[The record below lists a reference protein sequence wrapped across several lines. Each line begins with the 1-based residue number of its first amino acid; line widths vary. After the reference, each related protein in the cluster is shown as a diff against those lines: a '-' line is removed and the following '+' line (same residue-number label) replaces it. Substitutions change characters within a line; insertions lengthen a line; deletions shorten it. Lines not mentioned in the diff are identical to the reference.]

1 MADLGGIPTTAYEY
15 SPADFAD
22 AEENSSFT
30 FFNEGHPVPS
40 EISGRGLPLN
50 TVGSEIN
57 YSLLL
62 NNTLERH
69 TYEIREKVQTSP
81 MTSNQW
87 RRRFREFLTHRVK
100 DLLEFAA
107 KPLAKHPTL
116 GPTEILLRKFG
127 KPNFVA
133 NHHTLRDVALD
144 SSGVNI
150 IGLIEEG
157 LKQFPHTLKG
167 FQEQTRYL
175 FDMYRESADEI
186 VRQDTILQSRL
197 LTFDKVQIRVM
208 ALAELQ
214 VNAEYETMAAAA
226 EAYLKR
232 IFEENTLEPLY
243 KALIE
248 AYRKFLL
255 LRDVVHLRRLGDS
268 IEAQPLCNICFEE
281 SIQFAVTPCGH
292 TYCSTC
298 VRKQFTT
305 CYVCRGAVKDRV
317 KLFLG

>member
-1 MADLGGIPTTAYEY
+1 M
-15 SPADFAD
+15 
-22 AEENSSFT
+22 
-30 FFNEGHPVPS
+30 
-40 EISGRGLPLN
+40 
-50 TVGSEIN
+50 
-57 YSLLL
+57 
-62 NNTLERH
+62 
-69 TYEIREKVQTSP
+69 REKSQVTPVTS
-81 MTSNQW
+81 TQW
-87 RRRFREFLTHRVK
+87 RRRFREFLTGRVK

-127 KPNFVA
+127 RPNFVA

-150 IGLIEEG
+150 TGLVEEG

-197 LTFDKVQIRVM
+197 TTFDKIQSRVM
-208 ALAELQ
+208 GLADLQ
-214 VNAEYETMAAAA
+214 INDEYETMARAS

-232 IFEENTLEPLY
+232 LFNENSLEPVY

-248 AYRKFLL
+248 AYRKFLM
-255 LRDVVHLRRLGDS
+255 LRDIVHMRRLADA
-268 IEAQPLCNICFEE
+268 IESQPLCNICFEE
-281 SIQFAVTPCGH
+281 SIQFAITPCGH
-292 TYCSTC
+292 TYCTTC
-298 VRKQFTT
+298 VKKQFNT
-305 CYVCRGAVKDRV
+305 CYVCRGPVRERV
-317 KLFLG
+317 RLFLG

>member
-15 SPADFAD
+15 ASADFTD
-22 AEENSSFT
+22 AEEQPL
-30 FFNEGHPVPS
+30 FFDTAIP
-40 EISGRGLPLN
+40 LPTDL
-50 TVGSEIN
+50 N
-57 YSLLL
+57 YSTLL

-87 RRRFREFLTHRVK
+87 RRRFREFLTGKVK

-127 KPNFVA
+127 RPNFVA
-133 NHHTLRDVALD
+133 NNHTLREVALD

-150 IGLIEEG
+150 IGLVEEG

-197 LTFDKVQIRVM
+197 TTFDKIQSRVTGLSDLQVNEDYEPM
-208 ALAELQ
+208 ALA
-214 VNAEYETMAAAA
+214 AET
-226 EAYLKR
+226 YLKR
-232 IFEENTLEPLY
+232 IFNENSLEPVY
-243 KALIE
+243 RALIE
-248 AYRKFLL
+248 AYRKFLV
-255 LRDVVHLRRLGDS
+255 LRDIVHMRRLADA

-281 SIQFAVTPCGH
+281 SIQFVITPCGH
-292 TYCSTC
+292 TYCATC
-298 VRKQFTT
+298 VKKQFTT
-305 CYVCRGAVKDRV
+305 CYVCRGPVKDRV
-317 KLFLG
+317 RLFLG

>member
-15 SPADFAD
+15 ASADFTD
-22 AEENSSFT
+22 AEEQLPL
-30 FFNEGHPVPS
+30 FFDIAVPS
-40 EISGRGLPLN
+40 HSDL
-50 TVGSEIN
+50 S
-57 YSLLL
+57 YSILL

-69 TYEIREKVQTSP
+69 THELREKIQTTP
-81 MTSNQW
+81 MTSSQW
-87 RRRFREFLTHRVK
+87 RRRFREFLTGKVK

-107 KPLAKHPTL
+107 RPLSKHPTL

-127 KPNFVA
+127 RPNFVA

-150 IGLIEEG
+150 IGLVEEG

-197 LTFDKVQIRVM
+197 TTFDKIQSRVTGLADLQVNEDYEPM
-208 ALAELQ
+208 ALA
-214 VNAEYETMAAAA
+214 AET
-226 EAYLKR
+226 YLKR
-232 IFEENTLEPLY
+232 IFNENSLEPVY
-243 KALIE
+243 RALIE
-248 AYRKFLL
+248 AYRKFLV
-255 LRDVVHLRRLGDS
+255 LRDIVHMRRLADA

-281 SIQFAVTPCGH
+281 SIQFAITPCGH
-292 TYCSTC
+292 TYCATC
-298 VRKQFTT
+298 VKKQFTT
-305 CYVCRGAVKDRV
+305 CYVCRGPVKERV
-317 KLFLG
+317 RLFLG

>member
-1 MADLGGIPTTAYEY
+1 M
-15 SPADFAD
+15 
-22 AEENSSFT
+22 
-30 FFNEGHPVPS
+30 
-40 EISGRGLPLN
+40 
-50 TVGSEIN
+50 
-57 YSLLL
+57 
-62 NNTLERH
+62 
-69 TYEIREKVQTSP
+69 REKSQMAPITS
-81 MTSNQW
+81 TQW
-87 RRRFREFLTHRVK
+87 RRRFREFLTGRVK

-127 KPNFVA
+127 RPNFVA

-150 IGLIEEG
+150 IGLVEEG

-197 LTFDKVQIRVM
+197 TTFDKIQSRVM
-208 ALAELQ
+208 GLADLQ
-214 VNAEYETMAAAA
+214 INDEYETMARAS

-232 IFEENTLEPLY
+232 LFNENSLEPVY

-248 AYRKFLL
+248 AYRKFLM
-255 LRDVVHLRRLGDS
+255 LRDIVHMRRLADA
-268 IEAQPLCNICFEE
+268 IESQPLCNICFEE
-281 SIQFAVTPCGH
+281 SIQFAITPCGH
-292 TYCSTC
+292 TYCATC
-298 VRKQFTT
+298 VKKQFNT
-305 CYVCRGAVKDRV
+305 CYVCRGPVKERV
-317 KLFLG
+317 RLFLG

>member
-1 MADLGGIPTTAYEY
+1 MSELGGIPTTAYEY
-15 SPADFAD
+15 ASADFTD
-22 AEENSSFT
+22 AEEQQPL
-30 FFNEGHPVPS
+30 FFDTTLPS
-40 EISGRGLPLN
+40 GADL
-50 TVGSEIN
+50 N
-57 YSLLL
+57 YSTLL

-69 TYEIREKVQTSP
+69 TFEIREKIQTSP
-81 MTSNQW
+81 ITSNQW
-87 RRRFREFLTHRVK
+87 RRRFREFLSVKVK
-100 DLLEFAA
+100 DLLEFAG

-127 KPNFVA
+127 RPNFVA
-133 NHHTLRDVALD
+133 NNHTLRDVALD

-150 IGLIEEG
+150 IGLVEEG

-197 LTFDKVQIRVM
+197 ATFDKIQAKV
-208 ALAELQ
+208 LGLTDLQ
-214 VNAEYETMAAAA
+214 VNDDYQPMALAA

-232 IFEENTLEPLY
+232 IFDENSLEPVY

-255 LRDVVHLRRLGDS
+255 LRDIVHMRRLADA
-268 IEAQPLCNICFEE
+268 IESQPLCNICFEE
-281 SIQFAVTPCGH
+281 SIQYVVTPCGH
-292 TYCSTC
+292 TYCASC
-298 VRKQFTT
+298 VKKQFTT
-305 CYVCRGAVKDRV
+305 CYVCRGPVKDRV
-317 KLFLG
+317 RLFLG

>member
-15 SPADFAD
+15 ASADFTD
-22 AEENSSFT
+22 AEEQPL
-30 FFNEGHPVPS
+30 FFDTAM
-40 EISGRGLPLN
+40 PLH
-50 TVGSEIN
+50 SDLS
-57 YSLLL
+57 YSILL

-69 TYEIREKVQTSP
+69 THEMREKSQMAPITS
-81 MTSNQW
+81 TQW
-87 RRRFREFLTHRVK
+87 RRRFREFLTGRVK

-127 KPNFVA
+127 RPNFVA

-150 IGLIEEG
+150 IGLVEEG

-197 LTFDKVQIRVM
+197 TTFDKIQSRVM
-208 ALAELQ
+208 GLADLQ
-214 VNAEYETMAAAA
+214 INDEYETMARAS

-232 IFEENTLEPLY
+232 LFNENSLEPVY

-248 AYRKFLL
+248 AYRKFLM
-255 LRDVVHLRRLGDS
+255 LRDIIHMRRLADA
-268 IEAQPLCNICFEE
+268 IESQPLCNICFEE
-281 SIQFAVTPCGH
+281 SIQFAITPCGH
-292 TYCSTC
+292 TYCATC
-298 VRKQFTT
+298 VKKQFNT
-305 CYVCRGAVKDRV
+305 CYVCRGPVKERV
-317 KLFLG
+317 RLFLG

>member
-15 SPADFAD
+15 ASADFTD
-22 AEENSSFT
+22 AEEQPL
-30 FFNEGHPVPS
+30 FFDTAMPPQVD
-40 EISGRGLPLN
+40 L
-50 TVGSEIN
+50 N
-57 YSLLL
+57 YSILL

-69 TYEIREKVQTSP
+69 THEMREKSQVTPVTS
-81 MTSNQW
+81 TQW
-87 RRRFREFLTHRVK
+87 RRRFREFLTGRVK

-127 KPNFVA
+127 RPNFVA

-150 IGLIEEG
+150 TGLVEEG

-197 LTFDKVQIRVM
+197 TTFDKIQSRVM
-208 ALAELQ
+208 GLADLQ
-214 VNAEYETMAAAA
+214 INDEYETMARAS

-232 IFEENTLEPLY
+232 LFNENSLEPVY

-248 AYRKFLL
+248 AYRKFLM
-255 LRDVVHLRRLGDS
+255 LRDIVHMRRLADA
-268 IEAQPLCNICFEE
+268 IESQPLCNICFEE
-281 SIQFAVTPCGH
+281 SIQFAITPCGH
-292 TYCSTC
+292 TYCTTC
-298 VRKQFTT
+298 VKKQFNT
-305 CYVCRGAVKDRV
+305 CYVCRGPVRERV
-317 KLFLG
+317 RLFLG

>member
-15 SPADFAD
+15 ASADFTD
-22 AEENSSFT
+22 AEEQPL
-30 FFNEGHPVPS
+30 FFDTAIP
-40 EISGRGLPLN
+40 LPTDL
-50 TVGSEIN
+50 N
-57 YSLLL
+57 YSTLL

-87 RRRFREFLTHRVK
+87 RRRFREFLTGKVK

-127 KPNFVA
+127 RPNFVA
-133 NHHTLRDVALD
+133 NNHTLREVALD

-150 IGLIEEG
+150 IGLVEEG
-157 LKQFPHTLKG
+157 LKQFPHTLRG

-197 LTFDKVQIRVM
+197 TTFDKIQSRVTGLSDLQVNEDYEPM
-208 ALAELQ
+208 ALA
-214 VNAEYETMAAAA
+214 AET
-226 EAYLKR
+226 YLKR
-232 IFEENTLEPLY
+232 IFNENSLEPVY
-243 KALIE
+243 RALIE
-248 AYRKFLL
+248 AYRKFLV
-255 LRDVVHLRRLGDS
+255 LRDIVHMRRLADA

-281 SIQFAVTPCGH
+281 SIQFVITPCGH
-292 TYCSTC
+292 TYCATC
-298 VRKQFTT
+298 VKKQFTT
-305 CYVCRGAVKDRV
+305 CYVCRGPVKDRV
-317 KLFLG
+317 RLFLG

>member
-15 SPADFAD
+15 ASADFTD
-22 AEENSSFT
+22 AEEQPL
-30 FFNEGHPVPS
+30 FFDTAM
-40 EISGRGLPLN
+40 PLH
-50 TVGSEIN
+50 SDLS
-57 YSLLL
+57 YSILL

-69 TYEIREKVQTSP
+69 THEMREKSQMAPITS
-81 MTSNQW
+81 TQW
-87 RRRFREFLTHRVK
+87 RRRFREFLTGRVK

-127 KPNFVA
+127 RPNFVA

-150 IGLIEEG
+150 IGLVEEG

-197 LTFDKVQIRVM
+197 TTFDKIQSRVM
-208 ALAELQ
+208 GLADLQ
-214 VNAEYETMAAAA
+214 INDEYETMARAS

-232 IFEENTLEPLY
+232 LFNENSLEPVY

-248 AYRKFLL
+248 AYRKFLM
-255 LRDVVHLRRLGDS
+255 LRDIVHMRRLADA
-268 IEAQPLCNICFEE
+268 IESQPLCNICFEE
-281 SIQFAVTPCGH
+281 SIQFAITPCGH
-292 TYCSTC
+292 TYCATC
-298 VRKQFTT
+298 VKKQFNT
-305 CYVCRGAVKDRV
+305 CYVCRGPVKERV
-317 KLFLG
+317 RLFLG

>member
-1 MADLGGIPTTAYEY
+1 MELSDLGGITTTAYEY
-15 SPADFAD
+15 ASANFTD
-22 AEENSSFT
+22 AEEQGSFS
-30 FFNEGHPVPS
+30 F
-40 EISGRGLPLN
+40 LN
-50 TVGSEIN
+50 DRIPTQNDLN
-57 YSLLL
+57 YSVLL

-69 TYEIREKVQTSP
+69 TFELREKLQTSP

-87 RRRFREFLTHRVK
+87 RRRFREFLTGKVR
-100 DLLEFAA
+100 DLLEFAS

-127 KPNFVA
+127 RPNFVV
-133 NHHTLRDVALD
+133 NSHTLREVALD

-150 IGLIEEG
+150 VGLVEEG

-186 VRQDTILQSRL
+186 VRQDTILQNRL
-197 LTFDKVQIRVM
+197 ATFDKIQSRATALADLQVNEEYEQM
-208 ALAELQ
+208 ALAS
-214 VNAEYETMAAAA
+214 

-232 IFEENTLEPLY
+232 IFNENSLEPVY
-243 KALIE
+243 KPLIE

-255 LRDVVHLRRLGDS
+255 LRDIVHMRRLADA

-281 SIQFAVTPCGH
+281 SIQYVITPCGH
-292 TYCSTC
+292 TYCGTC
-298 VRKQFTT
+298 VKKQFTT
-305 CYVCRGAVKDRV
+305 CYVCRGPVKERV
-317 KLFLG
+317 RLFLG